1 MKRIYRFALMHF
13 IGIAGATLT
22 AVSVWSLYFTANKIF
37 LLPMIF
43 GGLMTWLYLEV
54 VAPDK
59 KPKVIKKVSIEDK
72 DYISIF
78 NKK

>member
-1 MKRIYRFALMHF
+1 MRRVYRFALMHF

-22 AVSVWSLYFTANKIF
+22 AVSVWSLYFTANNIF

-54 VAPDK
+54 IAPK
-59 KPKVIKKVSIEDK
+59 
-72 DYISIF
+72 
-78 NKK
+78 